1 MRESKPRAERT
12 WRQGVVAGI
21 AVLAAAAGVV
31 VGCAATPTGA
41 PRVMQPDDFKMLAGK
56 WTGSEHVQQSPP
68 QAIEGVIQE
77 TGAFYIV
84 PRGAVGAQRPGMM
97 KIVDG
102 GVVYETAQSK
112 GKMTFH
118 ESQDGK
124 SWVWKWDGKT
134 QDGGAVTNELMRA
147 K

>member
-1 MRESKPRAERT
+1 MRESKSWAERT
-12 WRQGVVAGI
+12 WHRGAVAGI
-21 AVLAAAAGVV
+21 AILAAAVGVV
-31 VGCAATPTGA
+31 VGCASTPVGA

-56 WTGSEHVQQSPP
+56 WTGSEHIQQAPP
-68 QAIEGVIQE
+68 QAIEAVIQD
-77 TGAFYIV
+77 TGAFYTV
-84 PRGAVGAQRPGMM
+84 ARGATGAQRPGMM

-134 QDGGAVTNELMRA
+134 TDGGAVTNELMRA